1 MGLMRTDMRQGKTD
15 LGDSRRRV
23 MIAFSGCT
31 KPDRTARQAAG
42 PAAPHS
48 DSQTVAGGGI
58 PRVGGGVARRGTGL
72 PRFLMGGPVGGG
84 LQPHPPR
91 GPAYEQSLFLKCPPV
106 IGINF
111 KPAEGGLGVS
121 C

>member
-72 PRFLMGGPVGGG
+72 PRVPKGCPGWGRPPT
-84 LQPHPPR
+84 QPPR
-91 GPAYEQSLFLKCPPV
+91 GPGYGASLVPEFPPPFW
-106 IGINF
+106 NKF
-111 KPAEGGLGVS
+111 ETPQ
-121 C
+121 